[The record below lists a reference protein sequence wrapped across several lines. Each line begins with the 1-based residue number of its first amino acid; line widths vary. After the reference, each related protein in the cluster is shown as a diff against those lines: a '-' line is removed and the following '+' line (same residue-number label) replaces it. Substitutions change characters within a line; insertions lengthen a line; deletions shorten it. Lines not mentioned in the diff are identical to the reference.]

1 MQPSRT
7 MFSATEKEIASRL
20 LAVLSPH
27 FGASI
32 DQLQG
37 IQTGL
42 DKRERDPELR
52 QDELTKYRLLFGLD
66 FGEDYIAAKHRIVA
80 RANRNGIDL
89 SDYPL
94 FFLADFSHFLPVI
107 VAKWKRRWGKVDT
120 ALQVFAK
127 LMLTDMSYSIAQ
139 FDGAIEARTADRIR
153 QVEQAFRDGIAE
165 RISAIELSLG
175 DVSGF
180 SSQMSAKAAQTLQ
193 AVAGTQRRP
202 EQVAASVMEIV
213 AATRSFGVSCAD
225 ISTATA
231 QSSRAA
237 DEAGAGCEGIAGNVA
252 MLRQA
257 NNRIGHVVELIRSLA
272 AQTNLLA
279 LNATIEAARAGEAG
293 RGFAVVAAEV
303 KSLATATNQA
313 TETIRQGIE
322 EVVTASH
329 AIDDA
334 VGRLGQ
340 TVLAMQESAR
350 LVAASTADQH
360 DRIELV
366 ARQAESSSLGVDAI
380 ARHAALVEGL
390 AGEAALLA
398 TQTDDRVQAALGRA
412 QELERSIA
420 GFLGEIA
427 QVRAERNGAVIRD
440 AG

>member
-1 MQPSRT
+1 
-7 MFSATEKEIASRL
+7 MFSATEKEIASHL

-32 DQLQG
+32 DRVQG
-37 IQTGL
+37 VVADL

-52 QDELTKYRLLFGLD
+52 QDELVKYQLLFGLD
-66 FGEDYIAAKHRIVA
+66 FGEDYVAAKRRIVA
-80 RANRNGIDL
+80 RANRNGIEL

-107 VAKWKRRWGKVDT
+107 VGRWKRRWGKIDT

-153 QVEQAFRDGIAE
+153 LVEQAFRDGIAE

-180 SSQMSAKAAQTLQ
+180 STQMSAKATQTLQ
-193 AVAGTQRRP
+193 AVAETQRRP

-213 AATRSFGVSCAD
+213 AATRSFGASCAD
-225 ISTATA
+225 ISAETA

-237 DEAGAGCEGIAGNVA
+237 DEAEAGCEGIAGNVA

-257 NNRIGHVVELIRSLA
+257 NSRIGHVVELIRSLA

-313 TETIRQGIE
+313 TETIRHGIE
-322 EVVTASH
+322 EVVTASQ

-334 VGRLGQ
+334 VGHLAQ
-340 TVLAMQESAR
+340 TVLAMQASAR

-360 DRIELV
+360 DRIERV
-366 ARQAESSSLGVDAI
+366 ATQAETSSRGVDAI

-390 AGEAALLA
+390 AGEAAVLA
-398 TQTDDRVQAALGRA
+398 TQTDERVKAALVRA
-412 QELERSIA
+412 QELERSIG

-427 QVRAERNGAVIRD
+427 QVRAERHVQAIRD
-440 AG
+440 AV